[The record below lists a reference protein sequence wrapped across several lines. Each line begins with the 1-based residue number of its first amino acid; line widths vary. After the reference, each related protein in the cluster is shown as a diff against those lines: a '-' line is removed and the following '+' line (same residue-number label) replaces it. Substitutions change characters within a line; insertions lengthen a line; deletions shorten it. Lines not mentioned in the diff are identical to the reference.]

1 MKRGLIIGGAIAAL
15 GVGWALFRPELL
27 LVNQTVNESFPAGST
42 PRSASGA
49 GGPRALSMG
58 EFRGLAHKTDGTVT
72 IYEGT
77 DGKRTL
83 RLENFATS
91 NGPALHVYL
100 VAASDAPDNAT
111 VKKAGF
117 IDLGPLKGN
126 KGDQNY
132 TVPESV
138 DLEKYRSVSIWCAR
152 FGVNFAAAP
161 LAPEQS

>member
-1 MKRGLIIGGAIAAL
+1 MKRSLIIGGAVVAVGI
-15 GVGWALFRPELL
+15 GWALFRPDLL
-27 LVNQTVNESFPAGST
+27 LVNKTVNESFPGAAVAQ
-42 PRSASGA
+42 SASGNT
-49 GGPRALSMG
+49 GPRALSTG
-58 EFRGLAHKTDGTVT
+58 QFRGLAHKTDGTAT
-72 IYEGT
+72 IYEGA

-100 VAASDAPDNAT
+100 VAAKDAPDNAT

-117 IDLGPLKGN
+117 IDLGALKGN

-132 TVPESV
+132 TLPADV
-138 DLEKYRSVSIWCAR
+138 DLETYRTVSIWCAR

-161 LAPEQS
+161 LAPE